1 MYLYTGGCKNDFY
14 VSLRQ
19 SSIYLMKRGL
29 IQIKRLYFFIIHL
42 FPFAKICVNPL
53 DLHHNK

>member
-1 MYLYTGGCKNDFY
+1 MCLYTGGRKNDFY

-42 FPFAKICVNPL
+42 FSFAKICIYL
-53 DLHHNK
+53 RFNKY